1 MKINKLLKGGN
12 IVDPFLQIKSFIT
25 MIILG
30 YFGVKI
36 VYGLFFK
43 FYPKKYYY
51 KNININTSAV
61 QSETDED
68 NVKQVSLNAYMPGV
82 WNTEITD
89 FSITIILSFIVYVYT
104 NLGIRTMIDE
114 NGNLNSGLLFGYIL
128 GLGFPPFYKTIQ
140 PLTTPSGDNNMGRW
154 VLSCLSYG
162 IFIVIIVIIII
173 INFMSAGNMKNVIS
187 YGTFNAA
194 IALLIFG
201 LILARKTQTTVGP
214 ITYYF
219 SNEEDCKTKSQKYVM
234 SSGDLV
240 KISPVFASF
249 VILLLFS
256 YDPAD
261 YGWKYVY
268 IMIFGI
274 FLGVFVSGLSYYGIE
289 YFLLK
294 QPIKQ
299 CNTASECSTI
309 QDPEAYDEEMIDDL
323 NEANDNKKGVNIIK
337 LIMVIALIIILS
349 FLLFKNYNS

>member
-1 MKINKLLKGGN
+1 
-12 IVDPFLQIKSFIT
+12 
-25 MIILG
+25 
-30 YFGVKI
+30 
-36 VYGLFFK
+36 
-43 FYPKKYYY
+43 
-51 KNININTSAV
+51 
-61 QSETDED
+61 
-68 NVKQVSLNAYMPGV
+68 
-82 WNTEITD
+82 
-89 FSITIILSFIVYVYT
+89 
-104 NLGIRTMIDE
+104 
-114 NGNLNSGLLFGYIL
+114 
-128 GLGFPPFYKTIQ
+128 
-140 PLTTPSGDNNMGRW
+140 
-154 VLSCLSYG
+154 
-162 IFIVIIVIIII
+162 
-173 INFMSAGNMKNVIS
+173 
-187 YGTFNAA
+187 
-194 IALLIFG
+194 
-201 LILARKTQTTVGP
+201 
-214 ITYYF
+214 
-219 SNEEDCKTKSQKYVM
+219 M

-299 CNTASECSTI
+299 CNTESECSTI